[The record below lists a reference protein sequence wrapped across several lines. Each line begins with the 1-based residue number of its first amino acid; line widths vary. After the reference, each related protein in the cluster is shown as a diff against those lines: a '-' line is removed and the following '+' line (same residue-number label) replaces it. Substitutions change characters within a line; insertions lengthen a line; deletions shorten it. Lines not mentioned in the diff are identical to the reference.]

1 MRSRKR
7 IVAFVLVMLF
17 FFPTLPTIVSA
28 SPDGESWLVG
38 WSYRKSHVINSAFG
52 AGTNYQVN
60 IVVHYGSG
68 TDSGFDIFC
77 GGKCKPDFGDV
88 RFTDNDGITL
98 LDYWMEKKTDSDK
111 ATFWVEIADDL
122 STSDVT
128 IYIYY
133 GNPAASTTS
142 DGDATFILFDSYDDN
157 SLDASKWNWQL
168 DNNNASSV
176 HLAEQNQRMES
187 WKDVGSGVSGANYRE
202 SDDSWALERI
212 VEFELYVDYDRTSI
226 GGYAHQWLVWYQDDN
241 NKLMCTH
248 GSYNSTHFRII
259 LESVEGGSHN
269 PGEWGYFSWDTW
281 YYVRTRIDP
290 TSIVLEVFSGGFD
303 ETIEHVTYLSHTR
316 TGYGRFHNRICSSSS
331 ATDGFRYFDDDFR
344 VRKYTYPEPSH
355 GSWGTEE
362 SNWLTGWSHR
372 KSHTINPASGAGT
385 DYQIRITVNFG
396 AGTDNG
402 ENAYCDSQCRADFG
416 DIRFTDDDGVTEL
429 DYWMEEK
436 VDFNYGV
443 FWVEIRDDLST
454 SSATIFMY
462 YGNSTATT
470 ISNGPNTFLVFDDFE
485 DGDTTGWSLDDAVFT
500 ASTDYSYSGSFSGK
514 LEKATGGNGIYFAYQ
529 NVSLENYCICAW
541 AYEDARGDNW
551 DNYGVGGRYIDSDNY
566 YYGCMI
572 NPQPTPDLRIR
583 KRSVGV
589 GSELATKAWTQNEM
603 YGIWSRFEFGIY
615 GTQLRLWI
623 DGTEELTATDGGNSV
638 GEPILASWMGDSF
651 DVHLCYGALIS
662 GLVVG
667 TKMKNAGVGTV
678 YDVADDVP
686 AMIGMSPQIP
696 GAFRPFG
703 VGLARLLLRC
713 NLAVAER
720 VTLTTDALDLPRS
733 VSDKY
738 VVLPNGV
745 DTDLFRKH
753 DSSGLRKEL
762 GFGGD
767 TFVLGYVGVL
777 REWVDL
783 EPAFAA

>member
-454 SSATIFMY
+454 TSATIFMY

-470 ISNGPNTFLVFDDFE
+470 TSNGTETFLWFDDFI
-485 DGDTTGWSLDDAVFT
+485 GNSLDNGKWNEVGGPEI
-500 ASTDYSYSGSFSGK
+500 SVSGSECSINSDGGDGIVFENAVDYDDVRIDHKAKRNDYNRRHTYSLKIGTVPHLSNIIWHHSGVDESPMQEDITYTVFDGSWSGLDVVIRDVDTNQYYLFSQWK
-514 LEKATGGNGIYFAYQ
+514 TTDQYKPSIYALNYTQLATTTTRTVSDNSFKYQLFVHDIGNG
-529 NVSLENYCICAW
+529 NSTLVLDW
-541 AYEDARGDNW
+541 
-551 DNYGVGGRYIDSDNY
+551 V
-566 YYGCMI
+566 
-572 NPQPTPDLRIR
+572 RIR
-583 KRSVGV
+583 KYVSPEP
-589 GSELATKAWTQNEM
+589 SH
-603 YGIWSRFEFGIY
+603 GIWGDLPPQDGQQDLTIILIATGI
-615 GTQLRLWI
+615 G
-623 DGTEELTATDGGNSV
+623 
-638 GEPILASWMGDSF
+638 
-651 DVHLCYGALIS
+651 
-662 GLVVG
+662 
-667 TKMKNAGVGTV
+667 
-678 YDVADDVP
+678 
-686 AMIGMSPQIP
+686 
-696 GAFRPFG
+696 
-703 VGLARLLLRC
+703 
-713 NLAVAER
+713 AVAAIGIAAFLKARSPRPEVAIPEPRRPVIEPSHEEEPMPEEITPER
-720 VTLTTDALDLPRS
+720 EEVEEPRR
-733 VSDKY
+733 
-738 VVLPNGV
+738 VLPS
-745 DTDLFRKH
+745 D
-753 DSSGLRKEL
+753 
-762 GFGGD
+762 
-767 TFVLGYVGVL
+767 VLCSYCGYVNPAGAKFCI
-777 REWVDL
+777 RCGRNL
-783 EPAFAA
+783 E